1 MMMMG
6 EHFMGE
12 LPFKDIYMHA
22 LVRDESGA
30 KMSKSKGN
38 VIDPLDMVDKFSA
51 DVVRFSLCYLAVQGR
66 DIKLGEKHLEIY
78 RNFTNKLYNA
88 SVYLQLNHATFDDL
102 KTENIKT
109 ELGLYMLGR
118 LSLATKEIREHF
130 AIYRFNDVANT
141 LYRFVWNEF
150 CDFGIE
156 YSKARKESINELGSI
171 FKETLKLL
179 HPIMPFISEN
189 LYHKLNGTTI
199 EDSESIMIKSYP
211 TVSYQNEEIDSFFD
225 VVKDGVTSI
234 RRAKVAVELANQKIE
249 KASIKIDKNIDKKL
263 AKIYIE
269 KLAKVE
275 LIEFVDTKPNNSI
288 SDISKF
294 IDKAIVA

>member
-1 MMMMG
+1 
-6 EHFMGE
+6 
-12 LPFKDIYMHA
+12 
-22 LVRDESGA
+22 
-30 KMSKSKGN
+30 
-38 VIDPLDMVDKFSA
+38 
-51 DVVRFSLCYLAVQGR
+51 
-66 DIKLGEKHLEIY
+66 
-78 RNFTNKLYNA
+78 
-88 SVYLQLNHATFDDL
+88 
-102 KTENIKT
+102 
-109 ELGLYMLGR
+109 
-118 LSLATKEIREHF
+118 
-130 AIYRFNDVANT
+130 
-141 LYRFVWNEF
+141 
-150 CDFGIE
+150 
-156 YSKARKESINELGSI
+156 
-171 FKETLKLL
+171 
-179 HPIMPFISEN
+179 MPFISEN
-189 LYHKLNGTTI
+189 LYHKLNGTNI

-294 IDKAIVA
+294 VESYIAIDNIDLSSIIEKLEKQKIKIDKEIEKLNGMLNNKKFVQNAPKELIEENSKRLEELEIKNKKIESELEVFAN